1 MTEKQYKGIAG
12 NFLICD
18 VQKEYAE
25 HLLSILVKRFGMRFQ
40 FHFFSNVKK
49 IEQFA
54 EKAEIEILLIAE
66 DCVSEIRGNVKA
78 KKKFILSESMKK
90 EEKQGETTIFRYQSA
105 DEILKIIQSGIGEEE
120 AKAAHKPQK
129 KTEEKYDAVQSDFT
143 APKRKI
149 GIRDEP
155 EESGLIGI
163 YSPIHRIGKTEFALC
178 LGEKI
183 SEKVPTLYINMEGYS
198 GNDFYFKGEKNQDL
212 GDLLYYLKQERIDY
226 GLKASLMTGQYKQL
240 DYIMPI
246 SNEND
251 LREVTKKEWI
261 YFLDTIM
268 DQCIYKAV
276 ILDLGDCVSGLY
288 DILKKCSRIYTPSER
303 MKQEDTEDF
312 VTVFSSAKMSGGDSI
327 SIIRN
332 AVKIIS
338 GKIDTEQEIQ
348 TMFASKKLE
357 FEIMC
362 AVPFFIILYM
372 KLTFGEFL
380 SVLYENA
387 AGRCF
392 MTICL
397 IVYIAAYSFGRKI
410 IHIEV

>member
-105 DEILKIIQSGIGEEE
+105 NEILKIIQSGIGEEE

-163 YSPIHRIGKTEFALC
+163 YYA
-178 LGEKI
+178 
-183 SEKVPTLYINMEGYS
+183 
-198 GNDFYFKGEKNQDL
+198 D
-212 GDLLYYLKQERIDY
+212 
-226 GLKASLMTGQYKQL
+226 
-240 DYIMPI
+240 
-246 SNEND
+246 
-251 LREVTKKEWI
+251 
-261 YFLDTIM
+261 
-268 DQCIYKAV
+268 
-276 ILDLGDCVSGLY
+276 
-288 DILKKCSRIYTPSER
+288 
-303 MKQEDTEDF
+303 
-312 VTVFSSAKMSGGDSI
+312 
-327 SIIRN
+327 
-332 AVKIIS
+332 
-338 GKIDTEQEIQ
+338 
-348 TMFASKKLE
+348 
-357 FEIMC
+357 
-362 AVPFFIILYM
+362 
-372 KLTFGEFL
+372 
-380 SVLYENA
+380 
-387 AGRCF
+387 
-392 MTICL
+392 
-397 IVYIAAYSFGRKI
+397 
-410 IHIEV
+410 

>member
-212 GDLLYYLKQERIDY
+212 GDLLYYLKQLILLAWAAGEGVIDIRSLLS
-226 GLKASLMTGQYKQL
+226 GNKVPLVKTSDNWQLTLASLFTLGIGDDGISGADAEEGITYKEYLRAFLFLQPEEETTMRTI
-240 DYIMPI
+240 DRIE
-246 SNEND
+246 ENMRLEQNCEKFRAD
-251 LREVTKKEWI
+251 HCVTKCE
-261 YFLDTIM
+261 
-268 DQCIYKAV
+268 
-276 ILDLGDCVSGLY
+276 
-288 DILKKCSRIYTPSER
+288 
-303 MKQEDTEDF
+303 
-312 VTVFSSAKMSGGDSI
+312 
-327 SIIRN
+327 IRN
-332 AVKIIS
+332 KV
-338 GKIDTEQEIQ
+338 EI
-348 TMFASKKLE
+348 FGDLA
-357 FEIMC
+357 
-362 AVPFFIILYM
+362 Y
-372 KLTFGEFL
+372 TFPSYYG
-380 SVLYENA
+380 YE
-387 AGRCF
+387 
-392 MTICL
+392 
-397 IVYIAAYSFGRKI
+397 
-410 IHIEV
+410 

>member
-105 DEILKIIQSGIGEEE
+105 NEILKIIQSGIGEEE

-276 ILDLGDCVSGLY
+276 RSGRVY
-288 DILKKCSRIYTPSER
+288 
-303 MKQEDTEDF
+303 QEDRPF
-312 VTVFSSAKMSGGDSI
+312 
-327 SIIRN
+327 
-332 AVKIIS
+332 KI
-338 GKIDTEQEIQ
+338 
-348 TMFASKKLE
+348 
-357 FEIMC
+357 
-362 AVPFFIILYM
+362 
-372 KLTFGEFL
+372 
-380 SVLYENA
+380 
-387 AGRCF
+387 
-392 MTICL
+392 
-397 IVYIAAYSFGRKI
+397 
-410 IHIEV
+410 

>member
-105 DEILKIIQSGIGEEE
+105 NEILKIIQSGIGEEE

-226 GLKASLMTGQYKQL
+226 GLKASLMTGQYKQWFKIAGEYEK
-240 DYIMPI
+240 DQ
-246 SNEND
+246 
-251 LREVTKKEWI
+251 KEKEQI
-261 YFLDTIM
+261 
-268 DQCIYKAV
+268 
-276 ILDLGDCVSGLY
+276 
-288 DILKKCSRIYTPSER
+288 
-303 MKQEDTEDF
+303 
-312 VTVFSSAKMSGGDSI
+312 SAKACGRKKAYEEMVNVMYKISGGASEGECYEEYGIRCNLSEYRKFGMMLSQNLRKGTRGLTELLEREAEDAFEQRKNLAKKAGEEAGTKLMIPLFLMLIIVFAIVIVPAFFSI
-327 SIIRN
+327 RI
-332 AVKIIS
+332 
-338 GKIDTEQEIQ
+338 
-348 TMFASKKLE
+348 
-357 FEIMC
+357 
-362 AVPFFIILYM
+362 
-372 KLTFGEFL
+372 
-380 SVLYENA
+380 
-387 AGRCF
+387 
-392 MTICL
+392 
-397 IVYIAAYSFGRKI
+397 
-410 IHIEV
+410 

>member
-178 LGEKI
+178 LGEKNI
-183 SEKVPTLYINMEGYS
+183 GKSSDSLYQHG
-198 GNDFYFKGEKNQDL
+198 
-212 GDLLYYLKQERIDY
+212 RI
-226 GLKASLMTGQYKQL
+226 
-240 DYIMPI
+240 
-246 SNEND
+246 
-251 LREVTKKEWI
+251 
-261 YFLDTIM
+261 F
-268 DQCIYKAV
+268 
-276 ILDLGDCVSGLY
+276 
-288 DILKKCSRIYTPSER
+288 
-303 MKQEDTEDF
+303 
-312 VTVFSSAKMSGGDSI
+312 
-327 SIIRN
+327 
-332 AVKIIS
+332 
-338 GKIDTEQEIQ
+338 GK
-348 TMFASKKLE
+348 
-357 FEIMC
+357 
-362 AVPFFIILYM
+362 
-372 KLTFGEFL
+372 
-380 SVLYENA
+380 
-387 AGRCF
+387 
-392 MTICL
+392 
-397 IVYIAAYSFGRKI
+397 
-410 IHIEV
+410 

>member
-212 GDLLYYLKQERIDY
+212 SIRFVPYEQLEEIRNENGGIYYACEKCVYGDASTGVYITENGSKYHNSLGCS
-226 GLKASLMTGQYKQL
+226 GLKRTIRAVKKT
-240 DYIMPI
+240 
-246 SNEND
+246 
-251 LREVTKKEWI
+251 EVQGI
-261 YFLDTIM
+261 
-268 DQCIYKAV
+268 
-276 ILDLGDCVSGLY
+276 GG
-288 DILKKCSRIYTPSER
+288 CSRC
-303 MKQEDTEDF
+303 
-312 VTVFSSAKMSGGDSI
+312 
-327 SIIRN
+327 
-332 AVKIIS
+332 S
-338 GKIDTEQEIQ
+338 GK
-348 TMFASKKLE
+348 
-357 FEIMC
+357 
-362 AVPFFIILYM
+362 
-372 KLTFGEFL
+372 
-380 SVLYENA
+380 
-387 AGRCF
+387 
-392 MTICL
+392 
-397 IVYIAAYSFGRKI
+397 
-410 IHIEV
+410 

>member
-105 DEILKIIQSGIGEEE
+105 NEILKIIQSGIGEEE

-183 SEKVPTLYINMEGYS
+183 SEKVPTLKDIEECI
-198 GNDFYFKGEKNQDL
+198 KGKN
-212 GDLLYYLKQERIDY
+212 K
-226 GLKASLMTGQYKQL
+226 
-240 DYIMPI
+240 
-246 SNEND
+246 
-251 LREVTKKEWI
+251 
-261 YFLDTIM
+261 LDTFSRSILSQNVAVYLRNYQY
-268 DQCIYKAV
+268 DVNDKKAV
-276 ILDLGDCVSGLY
+276 CSLLNFNIK
-288 DILKKCSRIYTPSER
+288 DIFIDEQKNKL
-303 MKQEDTEDF
+303 
-312 VTVFSSAKMSGGDSI
+312 I
-327 SIIRN
+327 SD
-332 AVKIIS
+332 V
-338 GKIDTEQEIQ
+338 
-348 TMFASKKLE
+348 
-357 FEIMC
+357 
-362 AVPFFIILYM
+362 
-372 KLTFGEFL
+372 
-380 SVLYENA
+380 
-387 AGRCF
+387 
-392 MTICL
+392 
-397 IVYIAAYSFGRKI
+397 
-410 IHIEV
+410 

>member
-183 SEKVPTLYINMEGYS
+183 SEKVPTLYINMEGYQDYS
-198 GNDFYFKGEKNQDL
+198 RQMKELCEKYPAIIQLIDGNNGVTLNDEEYQVFKTYSELSSNREMLERAYYYYFGQADMFHYQK
-212 GDLLYYLKQERIDY
+212 LLKEISETKEREPE
-226 GLKASLMTGQYKQL
+226 Q
-240 DYIMPI
+240 
-246 SNEND
+246 
-251 LREVTKKEWI
+251 RKKEI
-261 YFLDTIM
+261 LECMRQFRLEEAEKEFRFDPKYQKERDEVFQYEQELRSMGLSEEIIT
-268 DQCIYKAV
+268 V
-276 ILDLGDCVSGLY
+276 IDNYLCALNAEWLRYGELAYQYGME
-288 DILKKCSRIYTPSER
+288 DILAMIKE
-303 MKQEDTEDF
+303 
-312 VTVFSSAKMSGGDSI
+312 
-327 SIIRN
+327 
-332 AVKIIS
+332 
-338 GKIDTEQEIQ
+338 
-348 TMFASKKLE
+348 
-357 FEIMC
+357 
-362 AVPFFIILYM
+362 
-372 KLTFGEFL
+372 
-380 SVLYENA
+380 
-387 AGRCF
+387 
-392 MTICL
+392 
-397 IVYIAAYSFGRKI
+397 
-410 IHIEV
+410 

>member
-240 DYIMPI
+240 DYIMPMLHRI
-246 SNEND
+246 ETMMMMGID
-251 LREVTKKEWI
+251 LPLQAIQRQVASA
-261 YFLDTIM
+261 LDIIIHLGRIRDKTRKVLMIEE
-268 DQCIYKAV
+268 
-276 ILDLGDCVSGLY
+276 ILGY
-288 DILKKCSRIYTPSER
+288 
-303 MKQEDTEDF
+303 ED
-312 VTVFSSAKMSGGDSI
+312 
-327 SIIRN
+327 
-332 AVKIIS
+332 
-338 GKIDTEQEIQ
+338 GKIQ
-348 TMFASKKLE
+348 TK
-357 FEIMC
+357 
-362 AVPFFIILYM
+362 
-372 KLTFGEFL
+372 T
-380 SVLYENA
+380 LYEFKEVGTENEKVKGSIMKVAELENTGKLVA
-387 AGRCF
+387 AG
-392 MTICL
+392 
-397 IVYIAAYSFGRKI
+397 Y
-410 IHIEV
+410 